1 MNSVK
6 QQENSRNDST
16 QLVKRKLSK
25 NAEKVK
31 MVPQVETENI
41 EMADESEVKEVK
53 KEEVK

>member
-6 QQENSRNDST
+6 LQENSRNDST
-16 QLVKRKLSK
+16 QLVKQKLSK